1 MTNKEK
7 QKSKKIKF
15 AESMIANEDSSLEEW
30 KNNLEKK
37 IEEDFGK
44 DMLKKITILTW
55 FYIKNMI

>member
-7 QKSKKIKF
+7 QKSKKIK
-15 AESMIANEDSSLEEW
+15 EDF

-44 DMLKKITILTW
+44 EMLKKITI
-55 FYIKNMI
+55 II

>member
-15 AESMIANEDSSLEEW
+15 AESMIVNEESSLEEW
-30 KNNLEKK
+30 KNSLEKK

-44 DMLKKITILTW
+44 EMLKKITILT
-55 FYIKNMI
+55 

>member
-30 KNNLEKK
+30 KKNLEKK

-44 DMLKKITILTW
+44 EMLKKITILT
-55 FYIKNMI
+55 

>member
-30 KNNLEKK
+30 KKNLEKK

-44 DMLKKITILTW
+44 EMLKKITILTW
-55 FYIKNMI
+55 FNKKCML

>member
-15 AESMIANEDSSLEEW
+15 AESMVANEKSSLEEW
-30 KNNLEKK
+30 KKNLEKK

-44 DMLKKITILTW
+44 EMLKKIKVI
-55 FYIKNMI
+55 I

>member
-7 QKSKKIKF
+7 QKSKKIK
-15 AESMIANEDSSLEEW
+15 EDF
-30 KNNLEKK
+30 KKNLEKK

-44 DMLKKITILTW
+44 EMLKKITILTW

>member
-44 DMLKKITILTW
+44 EMLKKIKVI
-55 FYIKNMI
+55 I

>member
-1 MTNKEK
+1 MNNKEK
-7 QKSKKIKF
+7 QKNKKVK
-15 AESMIANEDSSLEEW
+15 EDF
-30 KNNLEKK
+30 KKNLEKK